1 MELPWSIANR
11 LDTHRKLITLNGHS
25 CKQSS
30 FTLDTCPNLKT
41 LLIVPKAS
49 HTSGAQWCR
58 GRAYC
63 PILQRARPEKVVI
76 HSNQMRTPEWQRDWS
91 IFYHRLALSCPI
103 VTVIFNESDLD
114 TKFPINAWFR
124 RPRYDD
130 VEWRYAKEIRLI
142 LLERPTRVDNS
153 AGRKLSLWEIQ
164 QQFRQLAHSI
174 LLPLFELA
182 VVPVTAYL
190 FRPFGTET
198 GRLDLLH
205 DILDT
210 ALVEQNQANIDL
222 GLSSGGQMGDKR
234 KTLFHTLK
242 TLNEYIEEGWE
253 DELLAEELQYWRKE
267 NKRRNDL
274 IKKAAGKTE

>member
-1 MELPWSIANR
+1 M
-11 LDTHRKLITLNGHS
+11 H
-25 CKQSS
+25 
-30 FTLDTCPNLKT
+30 
-41 LLIVPKAS
+41 
-49 HTSGAQWCR
+49 
-58 GRAYC
+58 
-63 PILQRARPEKVVI
+63 
-76 HSNQMRTPEWQRDWS
+76 RDWP

-114 TKFPINAWFR
+114 MNWPTNAVFR

-142 LLERPTRVDNS
+142 LLGRPTSVDNI
-153 AGRKLSLWEIQ
+153 AGRKSSLWEI

-190 FRPFGTET
+190 FRPFGPDT
-198 GRLDLLH
+198 GRLDRLH

-210 ALVEQNQANIDL
+210 ALVEQNQANVDL

-234 KTLFHTLK
+234 KTLFQTLK

-274 IKKAAGKTE
+274 NTRAAGKTE

>member
-1 MELPWSIANR
+1 
-11 LDTHRKLITLNGHS
+11 
-25 CKQSS
+25 
-30 FTLDTCPNLKT
+30 
-41 LLIVPKAS
+41 
-49 HTSGAQWCR
+49 
-58 GRAYC
+58 
-63 PILQRARPEKVVI
+63 
-76 HSNQMRTPEWQRDWS
+76 MRTPEWQRDWY

-114 TKFPINAWFR
+114 KNHLMNAGFR
-124 RPRYDD
+124 RPRYND

-153 AGRKLSLWEIQ
+153 AGRKSSLWEIQ

-174 LLPLFELA
+174 LLPLFGLA

-190 FRPFGTET
+190 FRPFGPDT
-198 GRLDLLH
+198 GRLDRLH

-210 ALVEQNQANIDL
+210 ALVKQNQANVDL
-222 GLSSGGQMGDKR
+222 GLSSGEQMGDKR

-274 IKKAAGKTE
+274 NRKAAWNT